1 MRRIFIWLLILI
13 TSLCFGCNKKEIEK
27 GNLEHKIFIATDLHL
42 YSNNLV
48 SPDNEKYTKDIFTS
62 DGRIQEYDYQL
73 VENLINEVN
82 KEKPRLLLLT
92 GDLSYNGEKDSHLEL
107 VKLLSQINEETKVL
121 VIPGNHD
128 CYSVNTFTCINDE
141 IKLSTSVTYD
151 EFKDIYKDFGY
162 LGAYSY
168 DETSLSYIYEID
180 SKNWVLML
188 DTNMSEFNIANESNI
203 TMGMLDNKTL
213 SWIEENLSYAKE
225 NNINVI
231 STTHHNLA
239 VHNVMFETSYTLDN
253 AEKLLEL
260 FNKYEVRF
268 NFSGHLH
275 IQSMKEVNGVI
286 DIVTTSLLAYGNH
299 YGRFSIYENCYEY
312 EAIKLVD
319 ENLDKISFDNF
330 YTKYYEKNIS
340 TMSKLFDS
348 KGEEMTDFVSKI
360 NCYYF
365 DGNYEMINKLKK
377 QNRSL
382 CKSLEKSYPRYE
394 NSYLKTIL
402 EVENKNQQYLLVEK
416 KAD

>member
-1 MRRIFIWLLILI
+1 
-13 TSLCFGCNKKEIEK
+13 
-27 GNLEHKIFIATDLHL
+27 
-42 YSNNLV
+42 
-48 SPDNEKYTKDIFTS
+48 
-62 DGRIQEYDYQL
+62 
-73 VENLINEVN
+73 
-82 KEKPRLLLLT
+82 
-92 GDLSYNGEKDSHLEL
+92 
-107 VKLLSQINEETKVL
+107 
-121 VIPGNHD
+121 
-128 CYSVNTFTCINDE
+128 
-141 IKLSTSVTYD
+141 
-151 EFKDIYKDFGY
+151 
-162 LGAYSY
+162 
-168 DETSLSYIYEID
+168 
-180 SKNWVLML
+180 ML
-188 DTNMSEFNIANESNI
+188 DTNMSEFNIENERNI

-213 SWIEENLSYAKE
+213 SWIEENLAYAKE

-231 STTHHNLA
+231 SATHHNLA

-260 FNKYEVRF
+260 YNKYGVRF

-286 DIVTTSLLAYGNH
+286 DIVTTSLLAYGNY
-299 YGRFSIYENCYEY
+299 YGSFSIYENCYEY

-330 YTKYYEKNIS
+330 YMKYYEKNIA
-340 TMSKLFDS
+340 TISKLFDS
-348 KGEEMTDFVSKI
+348 KGEEMTDFISKV

-394 NSYLKTIL
+394 NSYLKSIL